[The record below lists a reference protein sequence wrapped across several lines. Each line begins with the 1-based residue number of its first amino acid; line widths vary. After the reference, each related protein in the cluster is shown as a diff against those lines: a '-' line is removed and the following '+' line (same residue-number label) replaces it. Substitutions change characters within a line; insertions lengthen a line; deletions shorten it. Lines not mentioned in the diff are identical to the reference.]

1 MKQHSILI
9 TFIGGILAL
18 CCFALT
24 WVTFTQ
30 GGYKKS
36 WETDVQTGK
45 IGNATFR
52 SSRPVTEQGSII
64 KGVPASHHKYS
75 GFNIVIKGNLITIV
89 LITAIATI
97 VCSVY
102 MLTQRTP
109 NKSKLFVLISSGIGL
124 GCLLLAFL
132 AVMVISDNG
141 IRSVGNTT
149 YTSNGDIQF
158 GGFGT
163 ALGFVTA
170 FIGAWNIPKSN
181 TPTES
186 STDRDRH

>member
-9 TFIGGILAL
+9 MFIGGILAL

-24 WVTFTQ
+24 WVTFTS

-52 SSRPVTEQGSII
+52 SSRPVTEQGAII

-75 GFNIVIKGNLITIV
+75 GFNIAIKGNLITIV
-89 LITAIATI
+89 FITAIATI
-97 VCSVY
+97 GCSVY
-102 MLTQRTP
+102 MLTQRTHH
-109 NKSKLFVLISSGIGL
+109 KSKLFVLISSGIGL
-124 GCLLLAFL
+124 GCLLITFL
-132 AVMVISDNG
+132 VVMVINDNG

-149 YTSNGDIQF
+149 YTSNGNIQL
-158 GGFGT
+158 GSFGT
-163 ALGFVTA
+163 MIGFVIA

-181 TPTES
+181 TRTES
-186 STDRDRH
+186 ST